1 MHYHS
6 GVPAIAQYVK
16 ETFLVY
22 GNTELETDC
31 RD

>member
-1 MHYHS
+1 MHHS
-6 GVPAIAQYVK
+6 GVPAIAQYTE